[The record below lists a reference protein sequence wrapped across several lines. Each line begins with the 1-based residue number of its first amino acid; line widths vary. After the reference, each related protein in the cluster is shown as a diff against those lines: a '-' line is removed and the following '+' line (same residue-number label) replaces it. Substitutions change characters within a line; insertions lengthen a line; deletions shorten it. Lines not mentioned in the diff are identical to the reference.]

1 MVQGDRPEVDARWH
15 QAAEAL
21 TWATPYTRL
30 FEPADDTGRWFR
42 DGRLNACT
50 NLVDRHLTRRG
61 DQPALFWEGE
71 PGDRRMLTYRDLHDE
86 VVAATDALQA
96 LGVVAGDRVALHT
109 GLVPEAIATMLACL
123 RIGATCSIMA
133 AVLPPE
139 ALAARLTDLE
149 PRVLVTQDGAWRHGV
164 VLPLK
169 ARADEAL
176 TATATV
182 EHTVVIRRTGVDVA
196 WFEGD
201 RWFHD
206 LVAGPRP
213 TASAP
218 ARRAV
223 PPAPVDAQHPM
234 LISYHANRRGRPTG
248 VVHGTAGLLAYCL
261 AVERATYPD
270 GDEVVWTAA
279 EFAWLAFQTHG
290 ILGPLLNGA
299 TAVMFEGMLDT
310 PRRDRAWEIIE
321 RYRVTALLA
330 VPSVL
335 RTVRRWGD
343 APPRPDQV
351 SSLEVIVT
359 AGEPL
364 EPDTARWL
372 EEDVGRSHAP
382 VVNVWGQA
390 ELGGF
395 VHADR
400 PPLSERLPETGL
412 AVLDASGHRAPVGEE
427 GDLVMTAPWPSRAL
441 GIWGADEPR
450 PGHDPQR
457 PGVYVT
463 GDRAR
468 ETPHGIEFLGRS
480 DHVFSVSGQ
489 LVSATEVEDAL
500 VEHPF
505 VSAAVV
511 VDRPDALTGRA
522 VVACVVPTA
531 EATPS
536 GEFAT
541 ELGAHVRETVGGLA
555 QPQSVLFLEELPTGV
570 APSVARAALT
580 SLSSA
585 TGPVDTVS
593 RAALDGAIRAAD
605 TT

>member
-1 MVQGDRPEVDARWH
+1 MDPRWDR
-15 QAAEAL
+15 AAAAL
-21 TWATPYTRL
+21 QWSTPYSRL
-30 FEPADDTGRWFR
+30 YDPDVDGGQWFLG
-42 DGRLNACT
+42 GRLNACV
-50 NLVDRHLTRRG
+50 NLVDRHLPERG
-61 DQPALFWEGE
+61 DQPALYWEGE
-71 PGDRRMLTYRDLHDE
+71 PGDRRTLTYRDLHDE
-86 VVAATDALQA
+86 VVATAEALQS
-96 LGVVAGDRVALHT
+96 LGVGAGDRVALHT
-109 GLVPEAIATMLACL
+109 GLVPEAVATMLACL
-123 RIGATCSIMA
+123 RLGATCSIMA
-133 AVLPPE
+133 AVLPSE

-176 TATATV
+176 TATGSV
-182 EHTVVIRRTGVDVA
+182 EHTVVIRRTGVDVS

-213 TASAP
+213 TRAARIRRP
-218 ARRAV
+218 A
-223 PPAPVDAQHPM
+223 PPAAVDAQHPV

-261 AVERATYPD
+261 AVERAMYPD

-279 EFAWLAFQTHG
+279 EFAWLAFQSHG
-290 ILGPLLNGA
+290 ILGPLLNGGTTVA
-299 TAVMFEGMLDT
+299 FEGMLDT
-310 PRRDRAWEIIE
+310 PRRDRAWQIIE
-321 RYRVTALLA
+321 RYGVSALLA

-343 APPRPDQV
+343 APPRPEQV
-351 SSLEVIVT
+351 ASLEMIVT
-359 AGEPL
+359 AGEAL
-364 EPDTARWL
+364 ESDTARWL
-372 EEDVGRSHAP
+372 EQDVARGHAR

-400 PPLSERLPETGL
+400 PPLSERLPTTGL
-412 AVLDASGHRAPVGEE
+412 AVIDASGRPAGPGEV
-427 GDLVMTAPWPSRAL
+427 GDLVLTAPWPSRAL

-450 PGHDPQR
+450 PGHDPDH
-457 PGVYVT
+457 PDVYVT

-468 ETPHGIEFLGRS
+468 RTDDGIEFLGRS

-505 VSAAVV
+505 VTRAIV

-522 VVACVVPTA
+522 VVACVVPTHD
-531 EATPS
+531 ATPS
-536 GEFAT
+536 DAFAT
-541 ELGAHVRETVGGLA
+541 ELGAHVRETLGGLA
-555 QPQSVLFLEELPTGV
+555 QPQSVLFLDELPDDV
-570 APSVARAALT
+570 DASVARSALA
-580 SLSSA
+580 SLSTA
-585 TGPVDTVS
+585 AGPVDTIS
-593 RAALDGAIRAAD
+593 RDVLDNAIRTASAS
-605 TT
+605 

>member
-1 MVQGDRPEVDARWH
+1 MADGAAPPVDPRWH
-15 QAAEAL
+15 DAAQAL
-21 TWATPYTRL
+21 TWSTPYSRL
-30 FEPADDTGRWFR
+30 FEPDGSGQWFGG
-42 DGRLNACT
+42 GRLNACT
-50 NLVDRHLTRRG
+50 NLVDRHLPRRG
-61 DQPALFWEGE
+61 DQPAVYWEGE
-71 PGDRRMLTYRDLHDE
+71 PGDRRTLTYRDLYDE
-86 VVAATDALQA
+86 VVAAADALQG
-96 LGVVAGDRVALHT
+96 LGVGHGDRVALHT

-123 RIGATCSIMA
+123 RIGATFSVMA

-139 ALAARLTDLE
+139 ALAARLADLE

-176 TATATV
+176 TATGSV

-213 TASAP
+213 TRA
-218 ARRAV
+218 ARSRRPVAA
-223 PPAPVDAQHPM
+223 APVDAAHPL

-248 VVHGTAGLLAYCL
+248 VVHGTAGMLAYCL
-261 AVERATYPD
+261 AVERAMYPH
-270 GDEVVWTAA
+270 GEEVVWTAA
-279 EFAWLAFQTHG
+279 EFAWLAFQAHG
-290 ILGPLLNGA
+290 ILGPLLNGG
-299 TAVMFEGMLDT
+299 TTVMFEGMLDT

-321 RYRVTALLA
+321 RYDVTALLA

-343 APPRPDQV
+343 APPRPEQV
-351 SSLEVIVT
+351 ESLELIVT

-364 EPDTARWL
+364 ESDTARWL
-372 EEDVGRSHAP
+372 EEDVGGGHAP

-400 PPLSERLPETGL
+400 PPLSERLPPTGL
-412 AVLDASGHRAPVGEE
+412 AVLDTAGRPAAAGEV

-468 ETPHGIEFLGRS
+468 ETPDGIEFLGRS

-505 VSAAVV
+505 VSQAIV

-522 VVACVVPTA
+522 VVACVVPTGDV
-531 EATPS
+531 TPS

-541 ELGAHVRETVGGLA
+541 ELGAHVRETLGGLA
-555 QPQSVLFLEELPTGV
+555 QPQSVLFLDTLPTGV
-570 APSVARAALT
+570 APAVARAALT

-585 TGPVDTVS
+585 TGPVDTISASV
-593 RAALDGAIRAAD
+593 LDGAIRAANPS
-605 TT
+605 

>member
-1 MVQGDRPEVDARWH
+1 MAGGEEGHVDARWH
-15 QAAEAL
+15 DAAEAL
-21 TWATPYTRL
+21 TWSTPYSQL
-30 FEPADDTGRWFR
+30 FDAHEHGDGWFH

-50 NLVDRHLTRRG
+50 NLVDRHLPQRG

-71 PGDRRMLTYRDLHDE
+71 PGDRRTLTYRDLYDD
-86 VVAATDALQA
+86 VVAAADALQA
-96 LGVVAGDRVALHT
+96 LGVGPGDRVALHA
-109 GLVPEAIATMLACL
+109 GLVPEVIASMLACL

-139 ALAARLTDLE
+139 ALAARLADLE

-176 TATATV
+176 TATGSV

-213 TASAP
+213 TRASRTRRPVP
-218 ARRAV
+218 AE
-223 PPAPVDAQHPM
+223 PVDAQHPL

-248 VVHGTAGLLAYCL
+248 VVHGTAGMLAYCL
-261 AVERATYPD
+261 AVERAMYPQ
-270 GDEVVWTAA
+270 GEEVVWTAA
-279 EFAWLAFQTHG
+279 EFAWLAFQSHG
-290 ILGPLLNGA
+290 ILGPLLNGG
-299 TAVMFEGMLDT
+299 TTVMFEGMLDT
-310 PRRDRAWEIIE
+310 PRRDRAWEVIE
-321 RYRVTALLA
+321 RYGVTALLA

-343 APPRPDQV
+343 APPRPEQV
-351 SSLEVIVT
+351 DSLELIVT

-372 EEDVGRSHAP
+372 EQDVGGGHAP

-400 PPLSERLPETGL
+400 PPLSDHLPETGL
-412 AVLDASGHRAPVGEE
+412 AVLDPSGRPAPIGEV

-450 PGHDPQR
+450 PGHAPDR

-468 ETPHGIEFLGRS
+468 ETPDGIEFLGRS

-505 VSAAVV
+505 VSAAIV

-522 VVACVVPTA
+522 VVACVVATGD
-531 EATPS
+531 ATPS
-536 GEFAT
+536 GQFAT
-541 ELGAHVRETVGGLA
+541 ELGAHVRETLGGLA
-555 QPQSVLFLEELPTGV
+555 QPQSVLFLEEMPTNV
-570 APSVARAALT
+570 PPSVARAALT

-585 TGPVDTVS
+585 TGPVDTIS
-593 RAALDGAIRAAD
+593 RGVLDGAVRAAGAS
-605 TT
+605 